1 MAFFGG
7 EFIGGLL
14 VGPFSDFFGRKTA
27 YLTTLTLCMVFGVS
41 GYFATNRY
49 SWLVTRF
56 LCGIM
61 SLSFNTAK
69 HAYCLELT
77 SGKWK
82 SRVAHYFGILP
93 VHLGHLTLGYLVYMI
108 PNMQYLEFII
118 GIAPLIFMPL
128 WFVLPESPRWLISKG
143 KLKKGNQVLLS
154 ARKWNKKPVDR
165 VTEQVE
171 NFNLNQNNK
180 ETEWKGGIIQDLFK
194 SPGIRRNSI
203 VMMFCWLAFS
213 IGYIGL
219 LYNTPSSFDANIDLV
234 LIFPAL
240 MGIPVSIFQ
249 PYFDNR
255 FGRKSMMTIPL
266 VTAGILILITTWIP
280 QGDSIGNWS
289 VIILASVSAC
299 CSGMGY
305 GIGYIFTLELYPT
318 LYRTTALG
326 MASAAARVGSVLST
340 LIAMLSVIHH
350 SLPLGI
356 YGIIIFA
363 AGISSILLWPETL
376 NMNFPETLEECE
388 ELASTQN
395 SWLKFSK
402 ITNKKTSLKHK
413 SCF

>member
-7 EFIGGLL
+7 EFIGVLL
-14 VGPFSDFFGRKTA
+14 VGPFSDYFGRKTA
-27 YLTTLTLCMVFGVS
+27 YLTTLTLFMVFGVS

-61 SLSFNTAK
+61 SVSSYTAK

-93 VHLGHLTLGYLVYMI
+93 VWLGYLTLGFLVYMI

-128 WFVLPESPRWLISKG
+128 WFVLPESPRWLIAKG
-143 KLKKGNQVLLS
+143 KLNEGNQILL
-154 ARKWNKKPVDR
+154 AACKWNKKPVDR

-171 NFNLNQNNK
+171 EFHLNKNTK
-180 ETEWKGGIIQDLFK
+180 ETERKGGMIQDLFK

-203 VMMFCWLAFS
+203 VMMFCWLAIS
-213 IGYIGL
+213 IGHFGL
-219 LYNTPSSFDANIDLV
+219 IYNAPSFKANIDLV

-255 FGRKSMMTIPL
+255 VGRKSMMTIPL
-266 VTAGILILITTWIP
+266 VTAGILTIITTGIP
-280 QGDSIGNWS
+280 KGDPIGNWS
-289 VIILASVSAC
+289 VIILTSVSAC
-299 CSGMGY
+299 CCGMGF
-305 GIGYIFTLELYPT
+305 GIGHIFTLELYPT

-326 MASAAARVGSVLST
+326 MASAAARLGSVLST
-340 LIAMLSVIHH
+340 LIAMLFVIHH

-363 AGISSILLWPETL
+363 AGLSSLLLWPETL
-376 NMNFPETLEECE
+376 NMNFSETLEECE
-388 ELASTQN
+388 ELASTPN
-395 SWLKFSK
+395 SWLKYSK
-402 ITNKKTSLKHK
+402 ITNKTASFKHK
-413 SCF
+413 SCN